1 MKRQESLVYRT
12 VKSTDVTDPSEC
24 GGIELP
30 TSEDPAGQITAK
42 TCAFW
47 TEFRNFSPD
56 PTAPFLKD
64 FERLAQLESWSKN
77 EKRKN
82 LVKALNSEIDFH
94 KEDKSTELVRWH
106 RLCQEIGVDSKPTS
120 VTGCKRVL
128 HSHKVNLYSLV
139 DHRRNSE
146 ISVVCFGSFEE
157 FAQDIARTGT
167 FPRQCAKRDGCMR
180 GLLKKMK

>member
-1 MKRQESLVYRT
+1 MSSHRSLTVAVYRT
-12 VKSTDVTDPSEC
+12 VEYTDVADPSEC

-30 TSEDPAGQITAK
+30 TSEDPADQITAK

-77 EKRKN
+77 KKRKN

-94 KEDKSTELVRWH
+94 GEDKSMELVRWH

-120 VTGCKRVL
+120 VTACKRVRPRTL
-128 HSHKVNLYSLV
+128 SRHHVIANAVYDGAVSLEALTRSRYS
-139 DHRRNSE
+139 
-146 ISVVCFGSFEE
+146 IP
-157 FAQDIARTGT
+157 A
-167 FPRQCAKRDGCMR
+167 M
-180 GLLKKMK
+180 